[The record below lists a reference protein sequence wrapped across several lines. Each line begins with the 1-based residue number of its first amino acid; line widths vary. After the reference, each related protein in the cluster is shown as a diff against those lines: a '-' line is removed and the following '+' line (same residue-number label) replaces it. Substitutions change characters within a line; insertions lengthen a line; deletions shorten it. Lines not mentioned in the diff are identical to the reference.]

1 MKFEAVLRG
10 VNFRPIEAKSLV
22 MSMQEGHALT
32 LQRDGANQ
40 YDPNAI
46 MVIDPETQIFIGF
59 VAKEVAAEIAPL
71 MDEGTEFY
79 CRTGDRLSQNSFIL
93 LIDDEP
99 DETEVDDEQ
108 SRGEETS
115 YLDN

>member
-10 VNFRPIEAKSLV
+10 VNFRPIEAKALV
-22 MSMQEGHALT
+22 MKLEEGHALT

-46 MVIDPETQIFIGF
+46 MVLDPESQIFIGF

-71 MDEGTEFY
+71 MDEGTEFW
-79 CRTGDRLSQNSFIL
+79 CVTGDRLSQNSFIL
-93 LIDDEP
+93 LISDEGALDDMPEDDEP
-99 DETEVDDEQ
+99 LPAEP
-108 SRGEETS
+108 